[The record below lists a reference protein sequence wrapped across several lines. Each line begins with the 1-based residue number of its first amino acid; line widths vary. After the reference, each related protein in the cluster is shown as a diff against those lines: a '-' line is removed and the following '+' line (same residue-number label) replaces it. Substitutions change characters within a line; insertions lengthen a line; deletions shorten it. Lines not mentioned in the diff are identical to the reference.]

1 MEQLTE
7 KGLHLDDLQRLR
19 VLEPDATEQA
29 KDLKDECENL
39 TQQMDE
45 FRKMTDTFISLTD
58 QVGKQVEDEK
68 LAALGA
74 RNKLK
79 SMTEAR
85 KQQHQQLTALIVEKK
100 HEFER
105 LRINYES
112 LLKDQAEQQEFIE
125 HFMSQK

>member
-1 MEQLTE
+1 M
-7 KGLHLDDLQRLR
+7 
-19 VLEPDATEQA
+19 
-29 KDLKDECENL
+29 
-39 TQQMDE
+39 
-45 FRKMTDTFISLTD
+45 
-58 QVGKQVEDEK
+58 EDEK

-112 LLKDQAEQQEFIE
+112 LLKDQADQQEFIE

>member
-1 MEQLTE
+1 MMS
-7 KGLHLDDLQRLR
+7 HIF
-19 VLEPDATEQA
+19 A
-29 KDLKDECENL
+29 
-39 TQQMDE
+39 
-45 FRKMTDTFISLTD
+45 I

-74 RNKLK
+74 RNMLK
-79 SMTEAR
+79 SMTEARYVTPPKKINLKNNWIRFMYRFIPR

-125 HFMSQK
+125 HFMSQKWVKYTIKYSFKIHIHYSVVLMTDV

>member
-1 MEQLTE
+1 MMS
-7 KGLHLDDLQRLR
+7 HIF
-19 VLEPDATEQA
+19 A
-29 KDLKDECENL
+29 
-39 TQQMDE
+39 
-45 FRKMTDTFISLTD
+45 I

-74 RNKLK
+74 RNMLK
-79 SMTEAR
+79 SMTEARYVTPPKKINLKNNWIRFMYRFIPR

-125 HFMSQK
+125 HFMSQKWFKYTINIHSRYIFITQSY

>member
-1 MEQLTE
+1 ME
-7 KGLHLDDLQRLR
+7 
-19 VLEPDATEQA
+19 
-29 KDLKDECENL
+29 N
-39 TQQMDE
+39 
-45 FRKMTDTFISLTD
+45 
-58 QVGKQVEDEK
+58 EK

-79 SMTEAR
+79 SMTEARYLTFIIFFHIYQIHSNLFFR

-112 LLKDQAEQQEFIE
+112 LLKDQQDQQEFIE